1 MKSVSIANDKTS
13 DLRRTVALILIVLT
27 VISVMTLA
35 VMPASNAA
43 DTSGTTGDATWT
55 LTQNEDTDTYTLTIS
70 GKGKMADYHYTDPG
84 YEDDLPPWQG
94 HSSKITNIV
103 LSDGLTRIGSY
114 AFYGTAITG
123 IDIPD
128 TVRYIGASAF
138 WFCTSLESVT
148 IPSSVWDIET
158 GAFGACRALTDLSF
172 ADSAKVRSIGASAF
186 EATAIKSLDLSGLAS
201 LIEIWDGAFQSSSL
215 ESVTFPAKLETV
227 CPNAF
232 NSCFSLSTVTVP
244 EGSMLVSLGE
254 KAFNDTALVSVDLSN
269 ATRLS
274 SIGESAFGS
283 CESLTS
289 VTLAENFGGDATGA
303 FTGSTSLTSVSVGS
317 SSVTIDGNDGFTIP
331 VASIGDIGYSS
342 LLEAVNAATEGQT
355 ITITKGDVYEA
366 GKVVVEGKSITIDL
380 NGKTFTSIETITV
393 SKDAT
398 LTIKDSGGNG
408 NLIGES
414 NPLIQVNGT
423 FNLESGLLTG
433 ENSRTMVISGTF
445 NMSGGTVSCEKNYAV
460 YASGGIINIK
470 AGTVGPSS
478 SYSVYAAKSTTL
490 TIGETDTA
498 GPTIMNL
505 YPNNANVYMYSGS
518 IEKVSS
524 SFGSESTFNCTFGS
538 DVSQYLPSG
547 YMCIESE
554 DGFKVVTLTED
565 KAVAKIGDVLY
576 ASLVKAASE
585 MTDGQT
591 LTLLAD
597 YIGASP
603 VKVNIFYGTIDLNG
617 FDITCTKTGTS
628 GYGINVAKG
637 SEYDVSQSNTIV
649 ITSDSPATV
658 KASYPVTISS
668 GDSRN
673 SVFIQVEGAVTLE
686 STENRDLIK
695 LGTGASAIFTEN
707 IRECFVNGGFVSTT
721 SGVQY
726 VYGTAA
732 LALSRSD
739 DGSAEMLNDFVGSI
753 TIGTAGNYT
762 LDLGGNTV
770 TYNGNPNTDSLDAA
784 ITIYGNITIT
794 IKNGSIVS
802 GGSGI
807 APGLV
812 HSGGT
817 ENNVSLTLDD
827 VDLKADLMY
836 AIYSNGTCEN
846 IEVKV
851 VNGSSVECT
860 SKTGVG
866 IYFPADGS
874 LTITDSTVKGATGV
888 EVRKGSLEISGDST
902 RIEATAETFTVNPT
916 PDGGGSTV
924 VGAAVAISPY
934 DGLKTMKVEIA
945 GGTFTG
951 AVAFAQAHADDAST
965 MPTFDFSISGGTF
978 TSTGID
984 PVTQQTYP
992 AIVTEDGEVTE
1003 RFVTGGTFMSGT
1015 TADDSANQYVDSA
1028 YTVGDDGSIVP
1039 DLENAVARIGD
1050 DYYTDLREA
1059 LSASKEGDTVYL
1071 LQSVTADGWNIGVTK
1086 GITLDLGGNTITI
1099 SDTGTSNVGIYFQA
1113 GESTLKNGRIVD
1125 ERQAA
1130 EAKSMFAIYV
1140 FNSGTSVTI
1149 TDVDV
1154 EITNSVAKNSTSVA
1168 AFVYGYASLTLGSG
1182 FTVTAVGDT
1191 AEGAGNSTG
1200 AMIQGYNGTGTGET
1214 KLTILEGADIHVH
1227 GFGVSGNG
1235 SSGYTD
1241 TVIDIQGGTITSDS
1255 GAGIYHP
1262 QIGKM
1267 DVKGGTITGTT
1278 GIEVRSGTVNVTGGT
1293 ITGNGNPFESDP
1305 NSNGSTTVGA
1315 GIAIVQHTTK
1325 NAIDVNISG
1334 GDISGYRAVYEA
1346 NLQKNEQTDI
1356 EKIDIS
1362 ITGGNFEAI
1371 NGGTEAVQVD
1381 DNEIIGDVVT
1391 GGTFNTDVSE
1401 YMPDGMETETDP
1413 ETGEVTVLSPVRFDT
1428 SMAMPLTSIYLLMP
1442 TLSPGATITGY
1453 QVVSGTGVT
1462 VTDKGVVTF
1471 TENQDTNAVIRVTA
1485 TMNGAEYT
1493 ADISLSYY
1501 GTVNITTDSGVEIVA
1516 EAIDSTTEMD
1526 DMLAEVDLPDGATLD
1541 PDGWL
1546 FFDVYRTDDSTQG
1559 VTFRLNMPAEQIGDM
1574 SAFVVHFGDTA
1585 EPVDF
1590 TMGEGYIEIHA
1601 TSFSP
1606 FGVCMYTPA
1615 IEPEP
1620 EPEPDI
1626 PVIIPDDD
1634 DYVPLPPTVVIQD
1647 DGDGDMTGVA
1657 ACAAA
1662 AVAAAIIAAFLIME
1676 YRKN

>member
-1 MKSVSIANDKTS
+1 MKSVSIANERNS
-13 DLRRTVALILIVLT
+13 DFRRIVALILVVLT

-35 VMPASNAA
+35 VMPASDAA
-43 DTSGTTGDATWT
+43 ETSGTTGDATWT

-70 GKGKMADYHYTDPG
+70 GKGKMADYHYTDPD

-138 WFCTSLESVT
+138 WFCTSLVSVT

-186 EATAIKSLDLSGLAS
+186 EATAIESLDLSGLAS
-201 LIEIWDGAFQSSSL
+201 LTEIWDGAFHSSSL
-215 ESVTFPAKLETV
+215 KSVTFPAKLETV
-227 CPNAF
+227 GPNAF
-232 NSCFSLSTVTVP
+232 NSCSTLSTVTVP
-244 EGSMLVSLGE
+244 DGSMLVSLGE
-254 KAFNDTALVSVDLSN
+254 KAFNDTALVTVDLSN

-283 CESLTS
+283 CELLTS
-289 VTLAENFGGDATGA
+289 VILADNFGGDATGA
-303 FTGSTSLTSVSVGS
+303 FTGSTSLTFVTVGS
-317 SSVTIDGNDGFTIP
+317 SSVSIDGSGGFTIP
-331 VASIGDIGYSS
+331 VASIGEIGYAS

-380 NGKTFTSIETITV
+380 NGKTFTSIEGITV
-393 SKDAT
+393 SKEAT
-398 LTIKDSGGNG
+398 LTIKDSDGNG

-423 FNLESGLLTG
+423 FNLENGLLTG
-433 ENSRTMVISGTF
+433 ENSKTMVISGTF

-490 TIGETDTA
+490 TIGEADTA

-518 IEKVSS
+518 IKKVSS

-597 YIGASP
+597 YVGASP
-603 VKVNIFYGTIDLNG
+603 ITVNIFYGKIDLNG

-628 GYGINVAKG
+628 GFGIKVEKG
-637 SEYDVSQSNTIV
+637 SVYDASKSNTIV

-658 KASYPVTISS
+658 KASYPVTIRS
-668 GDSRN
+668 GNSN
-673 SVFIQVEGAVTLE
+673 YSVFIQVEGAVTLE

-695 LGTGASAIFTEN
+695 LGTGASAIFTDN
-707 IRECFVNGGFVSTT
+707 IRKCFVNGGFVSTT
-721 SGVQY
+721 GGVQY

-732 LALSRSD
+732 TALIRSD
-739 DGSAEMLNDFVGSI
+739 DGSAEMLNDYVGSI
-753 TIGTAGNYT
+753 TIGTAGDYI
-762 LDLGGNTV
+762 LDLGEHTV
-770 TYNGNPNTDSLDAA
+770 TYNGNPSTDSLDAA
-784 ITIYGNITIT
+784 VTIYGDTTIT

-802 GGSGI
+802 KASGI

-812 HSGGT
+812 HSGGP

-836 AIYSNGTCEN
+836 AIYSNGTCDN
-846 IEVKV
+846 IEVNV

-860 SKTGVG
+860 SETGVG

-934 DGLKTMKVEIA
+934 DGLQTMKAEIT

-978 TSTGID
+978 TSTGTD
-984 PVTQQTYP
+984 PETHQTYP
-992 AIVTEDGEVTE
+992 AIVTEEGEVTE
-1003 RFVTGGTFMSGT
+1003 KFVTGGSFSS
-1015 TADDSANQYVDSA
+1015 D
-1028 YTVGDDGSIVP
+1028 
-1039 DLENAVARIGD
+1039 
-1050 DYYTDLREA
+1050 
-1059 LSASKEGDTVYL
+1059 
-1071 LQSVTADGWNIGVTK
+1071 VT
-1086 GITLDLGGNTITI
+1086 
-1099 SDTGTSNVGIYFQA
+1099 
-1113 GESTLKNGRIVD
+1113 
-1125 ERQAA
+1125 
-1130 EAKSMFAIYV
+1130 
-1140 FNSGTSVTI
+1140 
-1149 TDVDV
+1149 
-1154 EITNSVAKNSTSVA
+1154 
-1168 AFVYGYASLTLGSG
+1168 
-1182 FTVTAVGDT
+1182 
-1191 AEGAGNSTG
+1191 
-1200 AMIQGYNGTGTGET
+1200 
-1214 KLTILEGADIHVH
+1214 
-1227 GFGVSGNG
+1227 
-1235 SSGYTD
+1235 
-1241 TVIDIQGGTITSDS
+1241 
-1255 GAGIYHP
+1255 
-1262 QIGKM
+1262 
-1267 DVKGGTITGTT
+1267 
-1278 GIEVRSGTVNVTGGT
+1278 
-1293 ITGNGNPFESDP
+1293 
-1305 NSNGSTTVGA
+1305 
-1315 GIAIVQHTTK
+1315 
-1325 NAIDVNISG
+1325 
-1334 GDISGYRAVYEA
+1334 
-1346 NLQKNEQTDI
+1346 
-1356 EKIDIS
+1356 
-1362 ITGGNFEAI
+1362 
-1371 NGGTEAVQVD
+1371 
-1381 DNEIIGDVVT
+1381 
-1391 GGTFNTDVSE
+1391 E
-1401 YMPDGMETETDP
+1401 YMPNGMQTETDP
-1413 ETGEVTVLSPVRFDT
+1413 ETGEVTVLPPVRFDT
-1428 SMAMPLTSIYLLMP
+1428 SEARPLTSVYLLMP
-1442 TLSPGATITGY
+1442 TLSPGATVTDYRVI
-1453 QVVSGTGVT
+1453 SGTGVT
-1462 VTDKGVVTF
+1462 VTDEGVVTF
-1471 TENQDTNAVIRVTA
+1471 IENQYTNAVIRVTA

-1493 ADISLSYY
+1493 ADIGLSYY
-1501 GTVNITTDSGVEIVA
+1501 GTFNITTDSGVEIVA

-1526 DMLAEVDLPDGATLD
+1526 NMLAEVDLPDGATLD
-1541 PDGWL
+1541 PGGWL
-1546 FFDVYRTDDSTQG
+1546 FFDVYRTDGFKQG
-1559 VTFRLNMPAEQIGDM
+1559 VTFRLNIPAEQIGDM
-1574 SAFVVHFGDTA
+1574 SAFVVHFGDSA

-1615 IEPEP
+1615 VEPEP
-1620 EPEPDI
+1620 EPVPDT

-1647 DGDGDMTGVA
+1647 DGDNDMTGVA

-1662 AVAAAIIAAFLIME
+1662 AVAAAIIAVLLIMV
-1676 YRKN
+1676 YRKD

>member
-1 MKSVSIANDKTS
+1 MKSVSIANDRTS
-13 DLRRTVALILIVLT
+13 DLRRTVALILAVLT

-35 VMPASNAA
+35 VMPTSDAA

-70 GKGKMADYHYTDPG
+70 GKGKMADYHYTDPD

-94 HSSKITNIV
+94 YSSKITNIV

-138 WFCTSLESVT
+138 WFTSLESVT
-148 IPSSVWDIET
+148 IPSSVLDIERN
-158 GAFGACRALTDLSF
+158 AFGTCRALTDITF
-172 ADSAKVRSIGASAF
+172 GDSAKVRSIGASAF
-186 EATAIKSLDLSGLAS
+186 EGTAIESLDLSGLSS
-201 LIEIWDGAFQSSSL
+201 LTEIGDGAFQRNASL
-215 ESVTFPAKLETV
+215 ESVSIPAKVETV
-227 CPNAF
+227 GFEAF
-232 NSCFSLSTVTVP
+232 NSCSSLSTITVP

-254 KAFNDTALVSVDLSN
+254 KAFNDTALTSVDLSN

-289 VTLAENFGGDATGA
+289 VTLADNFGGDATGA
-303 FTGSTSLTSVSVGS
+303 FTGSTSLTSVTVGS
-317 SSVTIDGNDGFTIP
+317 SSVSIDGNGGFTIP
-331 VASIGDIGYSS
+331 VASIGDIGYTS

-380 NGKTFTSIETITV
+380 NGKTFTSIEGITV
-393 SKDAT
+393 SKEAT

-433 ENSRTMVISGTF
+433 ENSRTMVISGAF

-524 SFGSESTFNCTFGS
+524 NFGSESTFNCTFGS

-591 LTLLAD
+591 LTLLED
-597 YIGASP
+597 YVGSSP

-637 SEYDVSQSNTIV
+637 SDYDASQSNTIV

-668 GDSRN
+668 GNSRN

-695 LGTGASAIFTEN
+695 LGTGASAIFTDN
-707 IRECFVNGGFVSTT
+707 IKECFVNGGFVSTT
-721 SGVQY
+721 GGVQY

-732 LALSRSD
+732 TALLRSD

-753 TIGTAGNYT
+753 TIGTAGDYI

-770 TYNGNPNTDSLDAA
+770 TYNGNPSTDSLDAA
-784 ITIYGNITIT
+784 VTIYGNTTIT

-802 GGSGI
+802 KASGI

-812 HSGGT
+812 HSGGP

-860 SKTGVG
+860 SETGVG

-934 DGLKTMKVEIA
+934 DGLQTMKAEIT

-978 TSTGID
+978 TSTGTD
-984 PVTQQTYP
+984 PATQQAYP
-992 AIVTEDGEVTE
+992 AIVTEEGEVTE
-1003 RFVTGGTFMSGT
+1003 KFVTGGSFSS
-1015 TADDSANQYVDSA
+1015 DV
-1028 YTVGDDGSIVP
+1028 
-1039 DLENAVARIGD
+1039 
-1050 DYYTDLREA
+1050 TD
-1059 LSASKEGDTVYL
+1059 
-1071 LQSVTADGWNIGVTK
+1071 
-1086 GITLDLGGNTITI
+1086 
-1099 SDTGTSNVGIYFQA
+1099 
-1113 GESTLKNGRIVD
+1113 
-1125 ERQAA
+1125 
-1130 EAKSMFAIYV
+1130 
-1140 FNSGTSVTI
+1140 
-1149 TDVDV
+1149 
-1154 EITNSVAKNSTSVA
+1154 
-1168 AFVYGYASLTLGSG
+1168 
-1182 FTVTAVGDT
+1182 
-1191 AEGAGNSTG
+1191 
-1200 AMIQGYNGTGTGET
+1200 
-1214 KLTILEGADIHVH
+1214 
-1227 GFGVSGNG
+1227 
-1235 SSGYTD
+1235 
-1241 TVIDIQGGTITSDS
+1241 
-1255 GAGIYHP
+1255 
-1262 QIGKM
+1262 
-1267 DVKGGTITGTT
+1267 
-1278 GIEVRSGTVNVTGGT
+1278 
-1293 ITGNGNPFESDP
+1293 
-1305 NSNGSTTVGA
+1305 
-1315 GIAIVQHTTK
+1315 
-1325 NAIDVNISG
+1325 
-1334 GDISGYRAVYEA
+1334 
-1346 NLQKNEQTDI
+1346 
-1356 EKIDIS
+1356 
-1362 ITGGNFEAI
+1362 
-1371 NGGTEAVQVD
+1371 
-1381 DNEIIGDVVT
+1381 
-1391 GGTFNTDVSE
+1391 
-1401 YMPDGMETETDP
+1401 YMPDGMQTETDP
-1413 ETGEVTVLSPVRFDT
+1413 DTGEVTVRPPVYFDREDIVV
-1428 SMAMPLTSIYLLMP
+1428 LTTTYVLKPILAQGAIVTGYASSDSAFTVDNNGTVAI
-1442 TLSPGATITGY
+1442 TPGTGTMNTTITVTVTYGGEEY
-1453 QVVSGTGVT
+1453 IASVALTHYTGVT
-1462 VTDKGVVTF
+1462 VT
-1471 TENQDTNAVIRVTA
+1471 TEET
-1485 TMNGAEYT
+1485 
-1493 ADISLSYY
+1493 
-1501 GTVNITTDSGVEIVA
+1501 
-1516 EAIDSTTEMD
+1516 
-1526 DMLAEVDLPDGATLD
+1526 GATLVASGID
-1541 PDGWL
+1541 ESDLSETHASLLDRIDYPDDYPATGAKRMYM
-1546 FFDVYRTDDSTQG
+1546 DVSRLDDQKDG
-1559 VTFRLNMPAEQIGDM
+1559 LTFRFNTDT
-1574 SAFVVHFGDTA
+1574 SALSGLGIFVVHFGESSLDYP
-1585 EPVDF
+1585 EF
-1590 TMGEGYIEIHA
+1590 TVYNGYIEIEA

-1606 FGVCMYTPA
+1606 FLIIAYTPEGGS
-1615 IEPEP
+1615 EPEP
-1620 EPEPDI
+1620 EPEPDTYTVTFRSEGSDDVVEEYQAGTTVHESDFPTFVREGYQLSGWKYENGEPCGSEVKVDGDI
-1626 PVIIPDDD
+1626 VLIAQWVKQYGLSYSIDGQLHEGGSVDVTLTAGYPAAEGITFGFTYNGVDSDMEITESNVATFTITTPGTYGFGFVAMDSAGNYVAMGMIEGVVISYASEPEPGPDTPVIIPDDD
-1634 DYVPLPPTVVIQD
+1634 DYVPLPPTVIVQD

-1676 YRKN
+1676 YRKD